1 LVTQFNEK
9 PQASGG
15 WISGGFFVCNQDI
28 FEYLDDRDDLTLE
41 QEPMREIV
49 RDGEMMIYQHDGYWQ
64 PMDTFRDFTLLNRL
78 YEEKRAP
85 WVIW

>member
-1 LVTQFNEK
+1 
-9 PQASGG
+9 
-15 WISGGFFVCNQDI
+15 
-28 FEYLDDRDDLTLE
+28 
-41 QEPMREIV
+41 MREIV